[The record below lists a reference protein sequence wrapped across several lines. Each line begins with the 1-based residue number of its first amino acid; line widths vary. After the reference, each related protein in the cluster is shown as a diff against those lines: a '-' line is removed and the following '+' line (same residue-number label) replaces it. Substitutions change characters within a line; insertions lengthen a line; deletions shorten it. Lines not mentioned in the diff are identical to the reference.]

1 MSFSNFLDVPS
12 QMPKPCLKEG
22 ECCKIGSD
30 PSAVHLKQ
38 QMFLK
43 KPLTTNLAR
52 GVGHDVAWHH
62 RSDCSITNH
71 IQPPSRKGNVFLVAS
86 LAKQILT
93 SIIRI
98 RRVL

>member
-43 KPLTTNLAR
+43 KFKKTAYN
-52 GVGHDVAWHH
+52 
-62 RSDCSITNH
+62 
-71 IQPPSRKGNVFLVAS
+71 QPS
-86 LAKQILT
+86 T
-93 SIIRI
+93 W
-98 RRVL
+98 RRA